1 MYNTLHPVLLS
12 LHFLPSSDFKL
23 KILTQTT
30 TNRFGKHVK
39 DSQKRNSVIS
49 VPWDFVD
56 VAKCHCF
63 QTYKCSH

>member
-1 MYNTLHPVLLS
+1 MYNTLLPVLLS
-12 LHFLPSSDFKL
+12 LRFLPSSNFKL
-23 KILTQTT
+23 KILAQTT
-30 TNRFGKHVK
+30 TNRFGKHVR
-39 DSQKRNSVIS
+39 DSQKRNPVIS